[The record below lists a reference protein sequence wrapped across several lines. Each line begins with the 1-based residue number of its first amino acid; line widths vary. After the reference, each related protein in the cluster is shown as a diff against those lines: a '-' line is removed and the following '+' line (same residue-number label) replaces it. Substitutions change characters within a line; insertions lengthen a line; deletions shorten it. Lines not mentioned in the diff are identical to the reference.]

1 MFLLETSYW
10 KLLLDVLIGSLLLD
24 VLLCLPKESFTKD
37 SLAKKFEDRI

>member
-10 KLLLDVLIGSLLLD
+10 KLLLDVLIESLLLD
-24 VLLCLPKESFTKD
+24 VLLCLPKESLVKD